1 MLIWLIGL
9 ICSIWCVLDILKKD
23 ITLVGKIVVA
33 VIVLL
38 TSWIGLAVYYFWAR
52 VIILPSGSSNFFSIL
67 GGSFCTSLVGRSVT
81 YA

>member
-1 MLIWLIGL
+1 MRSWLIGL

-23 ITLVGKIVVA
+23 ISLVAKVIVA

-52 VIILPSGSSNFFSIL
+52 HHLTEWFK
-67 GGSFCTSLVGRSVT
+67 
-81 YA
+81 

>member
-23 ITLVGKIVVA
+23 VTLVGKIVVA

-52 VIILPSGSSNFFSIL
+52 HHITEWFK
-67 GGSFCTSLVGRSVT
+67 
-81 YA
+81 

>member
-1 MLIWLIGL
+1 MGTLLWLAGV
-9 ICSIWCVLDILKKD
+9 ICTIWCVLDIWKKD

-52 VIILPSGSSNFFSIL
+52 HHITEWFK
-67 GGSFCTSLVGRSVT
+67 
-81 YA
+81 

>member
-23 ITLVGKIVVA
+23 ISLVAKVIVA

-52 VIILPSGSSNFFSIL
+52 HHLTEW
-67 GGSFCTSLVGRSVT
+67 CK
-81 YA
+81 

>member
-52 VIILPSGSSNFFSIL
+52 HHITEWFK
-67 GGSFCTSLVGRSVT
+67 
-81 YA
+81 

>member
-9 ICSIWCVLDILKKD
+9 IFSIWCVLDILKKD
-23 ITLVGKIVVA
+23 ISLVAKVIVA

-52 VIILPSGSSNFFSIL
+52 HHLTEWFK
-67 GGSFCTSLVGRSVT
+67 
-81 YA
+81 

>member
-9 ICSIWCVLDILKKD
+9 ICSIWCLLDILKKD

-52 VIILPSGSSNFFSIL
+52 HHITEWFK
-67 GGSFCTSLVGRSVT
+67 
-81 YA
+81 

>member
-23 ITLVGKIVVA
+23 ISLVAKVIVA

-38 TSWIGLAVYYFWAR
+38 TSWIGLAVQ
-52 VIILPSGSSNFFSIL
+52 VIAFPFYAEPSAL
-67 GGSFCTSLVGRSVT
+67 
-81 YA
+81 

>member
-23 ITLVGKIVVA
+23 ISLVAKVIVA

-38 TSWIGLAVYYFWAR
+38 TSWIGLAVYYFWA
-52 VIILPSGSSNFFSIL
+52 LHHLTEWFK
-67 GGSFCTSLVGRSVT
+67 
-81 YA
+81 

>member
-23 ITLVGKIVVA
+23 ISLVAKVIVA

-52 VIILPSGSSNFFSIL
+52 RHLTEWFK
-67 GGSFCTSLVGRSVT
+67 
-81 YA
+81 

>member
-23 ITLVGKIVVA
+23 ISLVAKVIVA

-52 VIILPSGSSNFFSIL
+52 HHLTEWFK
-67 GGSFCTSLVGRSVT
+67 
-81 YA
+81 